1 MTPAVLASH
10 DAVGGTHGNHGSYGT
25 HRTDAAPHGPTPA
38 ARLFEL
44 LRRER
49 RGVALV
55 YLYATLAGLFSL
67 TLPLGVQA
75 VIGLVSGG
83 LFLQPV
89 VLLIAFV
96 VLGTAVSGAL
106 QIAQL
111 GVVEAVQ
118 QRIFARYALEIG
130 ARIPRVQLEHIIGG
144 SGGSLRETTN
154 RFFEVV
160 SIQKSLGKLLTESVT
175 ALLQLVFGLVL
186 LTFYHPYFSLFGVVL
201 LAILAAILRLT
212 GARGLETSLAES
224 RYKYRVA
231 GWLQELARMAP
242 AFKFAD
248 GSTLPVVRTDDE
260 VAGYLTSRR
269 RHFTILVR
277 QSVAAI
283 AFKTIITG
291 GLLVLGS
298 LLVIDR
304 QITLGQFV
312 ASEIVIVTVLA
323 AVEKLI
329 LSLGSVYDVL
339 TAVDKLGHL
348 TDLPA
353 DASDGP
359 RRGPQAP
366 PAGMSVRARA
376 LAYRYP
382 GARRYALRGVEL
394 AVGPGE
400 RVALT
405 GAEGAG
411 ESTLLG
417 VLAGLLPSYEGAI
430 DYDGASARD
439 LHPGLLRDAV
449 ALCGPTAELLD
460 GTVEENITL
469 GRSRVS
475 FDDVQWALARA
486 GLAEWVRA
494 LPAGLRTRVEAEGD
508 RLPSHVRWKLVLARA
523 LAGRPKL
530 LLFDEFFHHLDPDS
544 KEDIIRAVTDP
555 AAGWTVIAASHD
567 PLFIGACAR
576 VCVLD
581 GGRIVRQ
588 GTPAEMLRPAP
599 RGALPLR
606 AQVSGR

>member
-1 MTPAVLASH
+1 MTAAGH
-10 DAVGGTHGNHGSYGT
+10 DASGSTHDRA
-25 HRTDAAPHGPTPA
+25 HRGPTPA
-38 ARLFEL
+38 ERLLAL

-49 RGVALV
+49 RGVALI

-67 TLPLGVQA
+67 ALPLGVQA

-106 QIAQL
+106 QVAQL

-118 QRIFARYALEIG
+118 QRIFARYALEVG

-144 SGGSLRETTN
+144 GESLRETTN

-201 LAILAAILRLT
+201 LGVLAAILRLT
-212 GARGLETSLAES
+212 GARGLETSLTES

-248 GSTLPVVRTDDE
+248 GSALPAARADDE

-269 RHFTILVR
+269 RHFAILVR

-283 AFKTIITG
+283 AFKTVITG

-348 TDLPA
+348 TDLPVETL
-353 DASDGP
+353 DGP
-359 RRGPQAP
+359 RRGARAT
-366 PAGMSVRARA
+366 PAGMAVSAHA

-394 AVGPGE
+394 TVRPGE

-417 VLAGLLPSYEGAI
+417 VLAGLLPSYEGALV
-430 DYDGASARD
+430 YDGASARD
-439 LHPGLLRDAV
+439 LHPGVLRDAV

-469 GRSRVS
+469 GRPRVS
-475 FDDVQWALARA
+475 FDDVQWALGRA
-486 GLAEWVRA
+486 GLADWVRG
-494 LPAGLRTRVEAEGD
+494 LPAGLRTPVEAEGD

-530 LLFDEFFHHLDPDS
+530 LLFDEFFHHLDPES
-544 KEDIIRAVTDP
+544 KEDIIRTVTDP

-588 GTPAEMLRPAP
+588 GAPGEMLRPSS

-606 AQVSGR
+606 AQVAGR